1 MFAGFA
7 RRPIAQQLIFATIA
21 ALISVFSILT
31 LLVQNKADSAA
42 VAVAEKNL
50 EHEAKLMASMLDSI
64 FSGVQVRGD
73 AVSQFFVKFIGGQ
86 PELGVGMIKTGAV
99 DLPVVRL
106 GGEVLN
112 GNDRLLKAFRD
123 LTGDD
128 TAFLVIH
135 DKKLYRLAT
144 LLKDK
149 DGKYMNGVAI
159 PDGDPV
165 AKAIL
170 AGQDYQGLAI
180 RGGKY
185 NFSTVKLLKGPDGK
199 AWGAYSV
206 RISLDNDLKR
216 IRDQFGSQVA
226 GKTGYVF
233 IVRPT
238 DEKGIG
244 EFVLHPKLQGVMV
257 GETDVPA
264 VAKAAIAELL
274 AKKTGLVRYAM
285 NDASGA
291 EREKIVYGATSAA
304 WGWTVGTGSW
314 LDEYLEESHALR
326 NMVILISIAA
336 AALLA
341 TIVYLLVSFRLRG
354 LAQMVEEATRISNG
368 DLRASG
374 LLVGESNSRNEVHVI
389 GNAFRLMSESV
400 RNLVRGVSASST
412 QVGDAAN
419 ELQNAARSALA
430 ASEQASSSA
439 SGIAASVEQ
448 LSVSIT
454 HVADNANHAAQ
465 ISESAK
471 EVTGSGRQVVSS
483 AMLELE
489 RVAGEINESAV
500 LIKSLGERS
509 KQISS
514 VVGVIREIADQTNL
528 LALNAAIEAARAGE
542 QGRGFAVVADEV
554 RKLAERTSVSTQEIA
569 TTVSAILDETG
580 RAVQRM
586 QSVSANMSGSVDM
599 ARQAGESLQ
608 IIDQRAQETVE
619 VVHSIADSTR
629 EQSTASQ
636 EIARLVENI
645 AQAAEGSNSRAL
657 QNSDRAE
664 NLQRMADDLQAQL
677 ARFTT

>member
-1 MFAGFA
+1 MFANFA
-7 RRPIAQQLIFATIA
+7 RRPVAQQLIFAMIA
-21 ALISVFSILT
+21 ALIAVFAILA
-31 LLVQNKADSAA
+31 LVVQNRADSAA
-42 VAVAEKNL
+42 VAVAERNL
-50 EHEAKLMASMLDSI
+50 EHEAKLMAGMLDAT
-64 FSGVQVRGD
+64 FD
-73 AVSQFFVKFIGGQ
+73 AVKIRGEEESLFFGKFIGNA
-86 PELGVGMIKTGAV
+86 PELGVGTVKTGAI
-99 DLPVVRL
+99 DLPLIRI
-106 GGEVLN
+106 GTEVLN

-128 TAFLVIH
+128 SAFLVIR
-135 DKKLYRLAT
+135 DNKLYRLAT

-149 DGKYMNGVAI
+149 EGKNMAGTQI
-159 PDGDPV
+159 PDTDPV
-165 AKAIL
+165 ARAVL
-170 AGQDYQGLAI
+170 AGQDYHGLAI

-185 NFSTVKLLKGPDGK
+185 NFSTVKLLKGADGK

-238 DEKGIG
+238 DEKGIA
-244 EFVLHPKLQGVMV
+244 EFVLHPKFQGMML

-264 VAKAAIAELL
+264 VAKAAISDLL
-274 AKKTGLVRYAM
+274 ARKNGLVRYSM
-285 NDASGA
+285 NDATGVL
-291 EREKIVYGATSAA
+291 REKIVYGATSSA
-304 WGWTVGTGSW
+304 WGWTVATGSW

-326 NMVILISIAA
+326 NLVIGISIAA
-336 AALLA
+336 AILLA
-341 TIVYLLVSFRLRG
+341 TLVYLLVNFRLRG
-354 LAQMVEEATRISNG
+354 LGRIVEEARRISSG
-368 DLRASG
+368 DLRTGGLQEMDAS
-374 LLVGESNSRNEVHVI
+374 SRNEVHVI
-389 GNAFRLMSESV
+389 GNAFRLMADSV
-400 RNLVRGVSASST
+400 RNLVRGVAVSSS
-412 QVGDAAN
+412 QVGTAAS
-419 ELQNAARSALA
+419 ELHNAARSAMGSA
-430 ASEQASSSA
+430 EQASSSA

-448 LSVSIT
+448 LSVSIS

-465 ISESAK
+465 ISANAK
-471 EVTGSGRQVVSS
+471 EVTGSGRQVVST
-483 AMLELE
+483 AMFELE
-489 RVAGEINESAV
+489 RVAGDINESAL
-500 LIKSLGERS
+500 LIESLGERS

-554 RKLAERTSVSTQEIA
+554 RKLAERTSLSTQEIA

-586 QSVSANMSGSVDM
+586 QNVSANMSGSVDL

-608 IIDQRAQETVE
+608 IIDQRAQETVD
-619 VVHSIADSTR
+619 VVHGIAESTR
-629 EQSTASQ
+629 EQSAASH
-636 EIARLVENI
+636 EIARLVETI
-645 AQAAEGSNSRAL
+645 AQTAEASNSRAV

-664 NLQRMADDLQAQL
+664 NLQRMAADLQGQL

>member
-1 MFAGFA
+1 MFDSFA

-21 ALISVFSILT
+21 ALIVVFSAMT
-31 LLVQNKADSAA
+31 LIVQNRADSAA
-42 VAVAEKNL
+42 IAIAERNL
-50 EHEAKLMASMLDSI
+50 EHEARLMAGMLDSLFGAVKI
-64 FSGVQVRGD
+64 RGEEE
-73 AVSQFFVKFIGGQ
+73 SQFFSKYIGGQ
-86 PELGVGMIKTGAV
+86 PVLGGGSVKTGGM
-99 DLPVVRL
+99 DLPLVKL
-106 GGEVLN
+106 GNEVLN
-112 GNDRLLKAFRD
+112 GNDRLLKAFRE
-123 LTGDD
+123 LTSDD
-128 TAFLVIH
+128 TAFLIIH
-135 DKKLYRLAT
+135 DNKVYRLST

-149 DGKYMNGVAI
+149 DGNPMNGTQIA
-159 PDGDPV
+159 DNDPV
-165 AKAIL
+165 AKAVL
-170 AGQDYQGLAI
+170 AGKDYQGLAI

-185 NFSTVKLLKGPDGK
+185 NFSTIKLLKGPDGK

-244 EFVLHPKLQGVMV
+244 EFVLHPKLQGMLV

-274 AKKTGLVRYAM
+274 SRKNGAVRYLM
-285 NDASGA
+285 NDTSGGQ
-291 EREKIVYGATSAA
+291 REKIVYGATSEA
-304 WGWTVGTGSW
+304 WGWMVATGSW
-314 LDEYLEESHALR
+314 LDEYLEESRSLR
-326 NMVILISIAA
+326 NVVIAISVVS
-336 AALLA
+336 ALLLA
-341 TIVYLLVSFRLRG
+341 AVVYLLVSFRLRG
-354 LAQMVEEATRISNG
+354 LRQMVDEATRISNG
-368 DLRASG
+368 DLRSVG
-374 LLVGESNSRNEVHVI
+374 LVAMKGDSRNEVDVI
-389 GNAFRLMSESV
+389 GNAFRNMSESV
-400 RNLVRGVSASST
+400 RNLVRGVSGSSL
-412 QVGDAAN
+412 QVGAAAS
-419 ELQNAARSALA
+419 ELQNAAGLALD
-430 ASEQASSSA
+430 ASVRASTSA

-454 HVADNANHAAQ
+454 HVADNAIHAAQ
-465 ISESAK
+465 ISEDAK
-471 EVTGSGRQVVSS
+471 EVTGSGREVVSS

-489 RVAGEINESAV
+489 RVATDINESAV
-500 LIKSLGERS
+500 LIQSLGERS

-554 RKLAERTSVSTQEIA
+554 RKLAERTSLSTQEIS
-569 TTVSAILDETG
+569 TTVSAILEETG

-586 QSVSANMSGSVDM
+586 QSVSANMSGSVEM

-608 IIDQRAQETVE
+608 LIDQRAQETVD
-619 VVHSIADSTR
+619 VVHGIADSTR
-629 EQSTASQ
+629 EQSSASQ

-645 AQAAEGSNSRAL
+645 AQSAEGSNSRAV
-657 QNSDRAE
+657 QNSERAQ
-664 NLQRMADDLQAQL
+664 NLQRMAADLQAQL